1 MRYTRNQTEFGTPSK
16 LPRCNCH
23 TLQIRSRAMKE
34 MIFFALLFAI
44 VVPMFFGNFWFFAVT
59 GFIVEATVNP
69 LLDMFL
75 DSIGP
80 D

>member
-1 MRYTRNQTEFGTPSK
+1 
-16 LPRCNCH
+16 
-23 TLQIRSRAMKE
+23 MKE